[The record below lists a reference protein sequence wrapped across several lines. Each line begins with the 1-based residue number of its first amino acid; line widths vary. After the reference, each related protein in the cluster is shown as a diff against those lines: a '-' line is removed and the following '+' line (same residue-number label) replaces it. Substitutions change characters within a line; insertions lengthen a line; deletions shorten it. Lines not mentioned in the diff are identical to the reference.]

1 MPKSHGP
8 TKSHAVLQKWKRKTF
23 QKCKKKIVPQN
34 GKKPHHKFKNQPKKK
49 KGNKSPK
56 MQEKPAKNHKKCSS
70 KKKNKNKAWQ
80 KQTMV
85 IPVYLY

>member
-49 KGNKSPK
+49 KKAIKAPKCKKSLLK
-56 MQEKPAKNHKKCSS
+56 TTRNAHQ
-70 KKKNKNKAWQ
+70 KNKNKAWQ